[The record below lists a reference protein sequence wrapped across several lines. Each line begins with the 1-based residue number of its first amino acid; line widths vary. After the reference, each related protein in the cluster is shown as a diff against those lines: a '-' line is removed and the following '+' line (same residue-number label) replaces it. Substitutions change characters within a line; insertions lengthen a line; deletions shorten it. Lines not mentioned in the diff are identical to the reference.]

1 MKTKITFLISSLG
14 ILLVGTACINKTVPS
29 GVTEN
34 DETARLEVKAIEES
48 KVPQADAVELVPVA
62 TEPAE
67 IIAST
72 PAIKVSDILG
82 TVAKVTNACTLL
94 DVDVEK
100 VVQTS
105 AQVLS
110 GIPYSHAN
118 KTDCSGMFHKLVDK
132 VRMACPN
139 AVLPEIET
147 SRTTRGI
154 AHWYFNNGN
163 FTIVRNPQEMGKHIR
178 PGTVM
183 FYGYGNREYDFATL
197 SIADLVKQGTGIK
210 HVSVVTEVTVENGEV
225 VAYKMFH
232 GRRPGKPSAITGSE
246 LRPRRQELP
255 PFGNWKDPL
264 LAVADIVGL
273 QSL

>member
-1 MKTKITFLISSLG
+1 MKTKITFLIGSLS
-14 ILLVGTACINKTVPS
+14 ILIVGTGCINKTTPE

-34 DETARLEVKAIEES
+34 KETAQLEAKI
-48 KVPQADAVELVPVA
+48 VA
-62 TEPAE
+62 EPTEPQPEAVKVE
-67 IIAST
+67 PVVPEPTRIVAGT
-72 PAIKVSDILG
+72 PAIQVSDILG
-82 TVAKVTNACTLL
+82 TVARVTNACTLL
-94 DVDVEK
+94 NVDVEK

-110 GIPYSHAN
+110 GIPYSSAK
-118 KTDCSGMFHKLVDK
+118 KTDCSGMFHMLVDK

-154 AHWYFNNGN
+154 AQWYYNNGDL
-163 FTIVRNPQEMGKHIR
+163 TIVRDPQGMGKHIR
-178 PGTVM
+178 PGSVM
-183 FYGYGNREYDFATL
+183 FYGYGNREYDFDNL
-197 SIADLVKQGTGIK
+197 GIADLVKQGTGIK
-210 HVSVVTEVTVENGEV
+210 HISVVTEVTIENGEV

-232 GRRPGKPSAITGSE
+232 GRRPGKPSGITGSE
-246 LRPRRQELP
+246 LRPRREELP